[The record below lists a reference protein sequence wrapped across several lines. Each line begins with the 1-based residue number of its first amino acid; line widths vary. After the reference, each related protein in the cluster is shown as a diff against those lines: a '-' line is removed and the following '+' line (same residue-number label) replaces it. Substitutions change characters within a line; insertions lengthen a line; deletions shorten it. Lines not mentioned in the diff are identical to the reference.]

1 MNCEEQQE
9 IRALWRGTKVPA
21 IFERGMFQWH
31 VMRYSAFS
39 DRQTTAEAPSFS
51 ESSAGP
57 LGLLLWAW
65 FRPVFS
71 SADAFSRWDSQS
83 PHWPPPSPAVW
94 LNMEPGRRNANPETL
109 AVHTKHSQIP
119 SLEPP
124 PPACAPLKLGDTR
137 RGGFAMWG
145 PALNWTP
152 DVMRP
157 SDLRPRSPGSHMV
170 LVSVCHVLA
179 KCATRLLL
187 DQLNAPP
194 VRRNPPPRRRELE
207 WRGRSAKIDIGSTN
221 ICGFIGC
228 EQKLVVFSQRVS
240 PQSLNTSRQLG
251 RKYFKCTMQLCQ
263 ML

>member
-57 LGLLLWAW
+57 PALSLVPTRVFLRGRFLTLG
-65 FRPVFS
+65 FS
-71 SADAFSRWDSQS
+71 VTTLTS
-83 PHWPPPSPAVW
+83 PSPAVW

-145 PALNWTP
+145 PALTWTP